1 MAGRTGLVIG
11 VIGLVLAIPGT
22 LVALDQ
28 LGQIDLPGW
37 DWTDGPGP
45 DDGNDPDPGD
55 GCGFAAPA
63 EVTLSTGQAPR
74 GSEVTVY
81 GTCFEPG
88 ERVVIRVHV
97 TEVGSA
103 TADTSGGFTQVITI
117 PDSAPPP
124 GFPSDISATG
134 RSSAKTGSASFSTE

>member
-28 LGQIDLPGW
+28 LGQINLPGW

-45 DDGNDPDPGD
+45 DDVDPDPDG
-55 GCGFAAPA
+55 GCGVTAPA
-63 EVTLSTGQAPR
+63 EVTLSAASAPR
-74 GSEVTVY
+74 GAEVTVT
-81 GTCFEPG
+81 GFCFEPG